1 MTQPRIVVDES
12 VSAAQFARFEA
23 FARNNNIPTS
33 DCLFIQEA
41 HPGMPGS
48 LILQHY
54 LDETTILV
62 TTDRPFHNR
71 VLAKGL
77 RSYYLG
83 SEKITGKPL
92 PGIRLKPEIVPT
104 KDDLV
109 LKESYQPPILDL
121 RPLLLPASSSQLES
135 LRTKRRRIRN
145 HFSGQDHLEQVA
157 VTVSWQ
163 ALGADTLIGIRVRI
177 SSKVGLKALDASESY
192 LVETIEPDRR
202 GLVALCHALVLLI
215 QLMLHP
221 VKTLVYYDTRKITQS
236 PVEVTGETADRY
248 RMFFTRLLEAF
259 DRLEFVPAARGKYV
273 EKLRDKLDQLSQD
286 DRANEITL
294 GNIAEM
300 MARVENMGED
310 SGEPPAAI

>member
-121 RPLLLPASSSQLES
+121 RPLLLPASSSQLEN

-145 HFSGQDHLEQVA
+145 HHL
-157 VTVSWQ
+157 
-163 ALGADTLIGIRVRI
+163 I
-177 SSKVGLKALDASESY
+177 
-192 LVETIEPDRR
+192 
-202 GLVALCHALVLLI
+202 
-215 QLMLHP
+215 
-221 VKTLVYYDTRKITQS
+221 
-236 PVEVTGETADRY
+236 
-248 RMFFTRLLEAF
+248 
-259 DRLEFVPAARGKYV
+259 DRLPAR
-273 EKLRDKLDQLSQD
+273 
-286 DRANEITL
+286 I
-294 GNIAEM
+294 
-300 MARVENMGED
+300 
-310 SGEPPAAI
+310 